1 MRGTEYTAASLRL
14 AAGAAERLEAV
25 DLAAVA
31 AYLEVVVLSWRPDDH
46 GLKGALIRGARA
58 VFINAS
64 LNAPRQ
70 RFIGAHEF
78 GHLALGH
85 GGDFYCPTAER
96 SAQEVEAN
104 RFAAA
109 LLMPASLVRALW
121 LKLEGVRPGA
131 RARLLAERLGV
142 SREALGYRLAAL
154 GLGARPVG
162 AGRGR

>member
-1 MRGTEYTAASLRL
+1 VRGTEDAAACVRL

-31 AYLEVVVLSWRPDDH
+31 AYLDVVVLSWRPEDD

-58 VFINAS
+58 VFVNAS
-64 LNAPRQ
+64 LNAARR
-70 RFIGAHEF
+70 RFIAAHEF

-85 GGDFYCPTAER
+85 RGDFYCPAAER
-96 SAQEVEAN
+96 SPQEVEAN

-109 LLMPASLVRALW
+109 LLMPAALVRALW

-131 RARLLAERLGV
+131 RARLVAERLGV

-154 GLGARPVG
+154 GLAARAAS